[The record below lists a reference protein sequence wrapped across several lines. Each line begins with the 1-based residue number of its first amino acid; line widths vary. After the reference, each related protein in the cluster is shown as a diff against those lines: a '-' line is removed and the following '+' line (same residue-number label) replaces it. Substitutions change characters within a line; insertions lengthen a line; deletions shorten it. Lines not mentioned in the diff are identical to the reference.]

1 MRSVAS
7 VARISLLLRLGLIAC
22 GTSAVAAELN
32 DYPTETRADYV
43 FACMGVRYSDQ
54 NWKRQLNQL
63 IQAKQPAITEIL
75 LSYGVPLID
84 EDNHLIEPAS
94 NAK

>member
-1 MRSVAS
+1 
-7 VARISLLLRLGLIAC
+7 
-22 GTSAVAAELN
+22 
-32 DYPTETRADYV
+32 
-43 FACMGVRYSDQ
+43 MGVRYSDQ

-63 IQAKQPAITEIL
+63 IQAKQTAITEIL

>member
-1 MRSVAS
+1 MTY
-7 VARISLLLRLGLIAC
+7 RIG
-22 GTSAVAAELN
+22 
-32 DYPTETRADYV
+32 
-43 FACMGVRYSDQ
+43 MGVRYSDQ

-63 IQAKQPAITEIL
+63 IQAKQTAITEIL

-84 EDNHLIEPAS
+84 EDNHLIEPAT